1 MDIGTRLFTWLNGE
15 AVGTDRYGNR
25 YFQDRKDRPGRRRR
39 RWVMYAGT
47 PDASKVPPEWHAW
60 LHYTTNAP
68 LTPVDRPWVRPHQAN
83 LTGTTQA
90 WRPAGS
96 QQRGGKRAAATG
108 DYEPWT
114 PG

>member
-60 LHYTTNAP
+60 LERIRN
-68 LTPVDRPWVRPHQAN
+68 N
-83 LTGTTQA
+83 LGE
-90 WRPAGS
+90 PARL
-96 QQRGGKRAAATG
+96 RGG
-108 DYEPWT
+108 P
-114 PG
+114 